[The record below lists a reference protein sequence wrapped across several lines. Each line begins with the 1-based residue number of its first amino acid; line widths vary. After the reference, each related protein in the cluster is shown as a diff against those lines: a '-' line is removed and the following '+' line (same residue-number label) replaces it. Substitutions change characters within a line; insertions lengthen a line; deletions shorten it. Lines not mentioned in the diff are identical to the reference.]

1 MAARAGVGN
10 TSCTQYTI
18 NIFAWYSNAKNQE
31 TTKNCTMEYERE
43 EKREK
48 EMRIVRR
55 EFRRKICNKCNKNRK
70 TSAISSTAAV
80 PMHTRL
86 A

>member
-1 MAARAGVGN
+1 
-10 TSCTQYTI
+10 
-18 NIFAWYSNAKNQE
+18 
-31 TTKNCTMEYERE
+31 MEYERE